1 MFSLIWIDR
10 GGQTGTE
17 NSPETRCMQLEQE
30 LQLMIYIGRGENMET
45 YRITCYNIISIT
57 EAIGIENKMHKADA
71 YLPNIDVWEN
81 MLGYLSA
88 GWYNSQ
94 PQTHKLPRT
103 IDVFPLKCVSIQ

>member
-1 MFSLIWIDR
+1 
-10 GGQTGTE
+10 
-17 NSPETRCMQLEQE
+17 MQLEQE

-57 EAIGIENKMHKADA
+57 EAIGIENKMHKAEA

-88 GWYNSQ
+88 ADTTANHRHISFQGQ
-94 PQTHKLPRT
+94 PTT
-103 IDVFPLKCVSIQ
+103 DT